1 MEWPLKIFNSIY
13 NYKIYL
19 KLNSY
24 ILFNFLLMSELP
36 EEIIELILSYAPDF
50 HDNLLS
56 CHEEMLTDHR
66 PIYYK
71 KVVAG
76 FTPGIADSPN
86 WHNFKKNDEIRIW
99 RRGTH
104 NLAGPMVFMKLKL
117 FAIEISPERNAADI
131 ARHWHSR
138 DIILY
143 YGWAKLKNKYFWN
156 TLCEWNQYNNEL
168 CPGYY

>member
-1 MEWPLKIFNSIY
+1 
-13 NYKIYL
+13 
-19 KLNSY
+19 
-24 ILFNFLLMSELP
+24 MSQLP
-36 EEIIELILSYAPDF
+36 EEIIDLILSYAPDF

-56 CHEEMLTDHR
+56 CHEEILTNHR

-71 KVVAG
+71 KVIGG
-76 FTPGIADSPN
+76 FTPGISDSPN
-86 WHNFKKNDEIRIW
+86 WHNFKRNDEIRIW

-104 NLAGPMVFMKLKL
+104 NFAGPMVFMKLKL

-143 YGWAKLKNKYFWN
+143 YGWVNNPDIHFHY

>member
-1 MEWPLKIFNSIY
+1 MAH
-13 NYKIYL
+13 
-19 KLNSY
+19 
-24 ILFNFLLMSELP
+24 ELP
-36 EEIIELILSYAPDF
+36 DEIIDLILSYAPDF

-56 CHEEMLTDHR
+56 CHKEMLTDHR

-76 FTPGIADSPN
+76 FTRGNHEPGIADSSN
-86 WHNFKKNDEIRIW
+86 WDNFKRNDEIRIW

-104 NLAGPMVFMKLKL
+104 NFGGPMVFMKLKL
-117 FAIEISPERNAADI
+117 RAIEITPEREVYGGEEEQG
-131 ARHWHSR
+131 RWWYSR

-143 YGWAKLKNKYFWN
+143 YGWVNIRNKYFWN
-156 TLCEWNQYNNEL
+156 TVCEWNQYNNEL